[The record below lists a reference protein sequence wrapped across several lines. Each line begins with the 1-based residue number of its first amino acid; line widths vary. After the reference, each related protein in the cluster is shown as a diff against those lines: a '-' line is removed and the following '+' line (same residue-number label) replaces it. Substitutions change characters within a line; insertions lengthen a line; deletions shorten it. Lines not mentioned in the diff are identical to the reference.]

1 MRRSSAAVVGGKVV
15 PNTGYETKTYTPPL
29 VAPEKVTTVDNI
41 LQRRPGESLYSGRTP
56 AERAVLKMA
65 DDFKE
70 LREHDFTPR
79 RVNVR
84 TDHFYWHNPYHWRR
98 SK

>member
-1 MRRSSAAVVGGKVV
+1 M

-29 VAPEKVTTVDNI
+29 VAPEKVTTVDDL

-65 DDFKE
+65 DDFKGTA
-70 LREHDFTPR
+70 RNDFTP
-79 RVNVR
+79 
-84 TDHFYWHNPYHWRR
+84 
-98 SK
+98 